1 LTESVKS
8 FCLRNAGKGIVVLIT
23 DLMDKNGYEAALR
36 ALVAQ
41 DLDIYVIQ
49 VLSQAEIDPDL
60 KGDLKLVDVEDQD
73 FAEIS
78 ISPRLLDKYRR
89 TLASFIETARE
100 FSARRGISYMMT
112 STDRPVD
119 RLISRYLRQRGL
131 VR

>member
-1 LTESVKS
+1 
-8 FCLRNAGKGIVVLIT
+8 
-23 DLMDKNGYEAALR
+23 MDKNGYEAALR

>member
-1 LTESVKS
+1 V
-8 FCLRNAGKGIVVLIT
+8 
-23 DLMDKNGYEAALR
+23 
-36 ALVAQ
+36 
-41 DLDIYVIQ
+41 YVIQ

-60 KGDLKLVDVEDQD
+60 KGDLRLVDIEDQD
-73 FAEIS
+73 FAEVS

-89 TLASFIETARE
+89 TLAAFIEGARE
-100 FSARRGISYMMT
+100 FCAKRGITYMMT